1 MYLFQ
6 FTKNPKAIVFGK
18 GKDLGVKAPLKIDR
32 HTIEILDM
40 WRGFYIT
47 GGEQVSFSA
56 QPDLALFVDLQ
67 NVF

>member
-32 HTIEILDM
+32 HSIEILDM
-40 WRGFYIT
+40 WRG
-47 GGEQVSFSA
+47 EQFSFSA